1 MEEKWIDG
9 SIMLPY
15 EYDNGSLV
23 RKDGKVHVSAD
34 LETETVLVYQRRRYF
49 LLEMILIEEEGEWSW
64 SNCVAFSPSAPFHW
78 RPLHAPNISDTDLI
92 SR

>member
-9 SIMLPY
+9 STILPY
-15 EYDNGSLV
+15 DYQGGSLI
-23 RKDGKVHVSAD
+23 REHGKVHVGAD

-49 LLEMILIEEEGEWSW
+49 LLEMVLIEEEGRWAWSD
-64 SNCVAFSPSAPFHW
+64 CETFDPSAPFHW
-78 RPLHAPNISDTDLI
+78 RPLQTPNISDTDLI

>member
-9 SIMLPY
+9 STMLPY
-15 EYDNGSLV
+15 EYQDGELV
-23 RKDGKVHVSAD
+23 RKDGKVHVGAD

-49 LLEMILIEEEGEWSW
+49 LLEMVLIEEEGRWYWSGDGT
-64 SNCVAFSPSAPFHW
+64 FRPSAPFHW
-78 RPLHAPNISDTDLI
+78 QPLHAPNISDTDLI